1 MFDPSTG
8 EFEDTHYC
16 EDGLFVNSGDLLQQW
31 TGDKLFAA
39 VSNYHS
45 YRTNEIFIPLS
56 TTLID
61 KGISILVDYNAQC
74 VRTQYV

>member
-1 MFDPSTG
+1 MLNPSTG

-39 VSNYHS
+39 VSNNPQTPIHIEPTRY
-45 YRTNEIFIPLS
+45 LS
-56 TTLID
+56 L
-61 KGISILVDYNAQC
+61 GIQH
-74 VRTQYV
+74 

>member
-1 MFDPSTG
+1 MLNPSTG

-39 VSNYHS
+39 VCNSHSNG
-45 YRTNEIFIPLS
+45 TNEIFIS
-56 TTLID
+56 WYTTLID
-61 KGISILVDYNAQC
+61 KGISMLVDYHPF
-74 VRTQYV
+74 